1 MRRLG
6 LITSSGLDYETLY
19 ASGSSGGRK
28 GRGSSRAAGSA
39 LSDGSGNTGWVSTAS
54 DKLSGLLASKMR

>member
-19 ASGSSGGRK
+19 ASGSSGSRK